1 MFTEC
6 TAWADR
12 QTDPARRNF
21 PFPRWIEGPHVH
33 EKARGLRRALDGRVP
48 WEGEGRAGEGG
59 PRGSP
64 GGVAGPRDRGGTKR
78 SQWLPGSLRG
88 PMERRTPLVGTWPL
102 ASAPC
107 RPPPS
112 LAAADHSG
120 GPFSWPLSKQK
131 QGEATRVGQPSS
143 TTLASSPSH
152 SAGLSLTPPPPV
164 SALLSSGRPAAQS
177 DDPSYD
183 CDPHHA
189 APTGPFLYAGPA
201 CATVLISNGTFCVA
215 KMRQILS
222 VPSTRREAL
231 EGWGAQPVLSP
242 DTTQVSRA
250 APGVCRPSID
260 TC

>member
-64 GGVAGPRDRGGTKR
+64 GGVAGPRDRGGTRR

-107 RPPPS
+107 RPPS

-120 GPFSWPLSKQK
+120 EPFSWPLSKQK

-152 SAGLSLTPPPPV
+152 SAGLSLTPPPP
-164 SALLSSGRPAAQS
+164 PQS
-177 DDPSYD
+177 PL
-183 CDPHHA
+183 CCP
-189 APTGPFLYAGPA
+189 
-201 CATVLISNGTFCVA
+201 
-215 KMRQILS
+215 
-222 VPSTRREAL
+222 
-231 EGWGAQPVLSP
+231 
-242 DTTQVSRA
+242 
-250 APGVCRPSID
+250 PGGLRPSQMTRATTATLTMQPPQAPSCTRAWRVPQSLSATERSVLQRCVRYCRAPRLAEKPWKGGELSLSCHLIQPK
-260 TC
+260 CPELLLVCVGLQ